1 MESLAAAPDSVH
13 IWVFLFFPPTSGLCN
28 YECCNLPILEHHSC
42 IVDLLADIVIA
53 FLFFHSF
60 SFVKQ
65 RTKRCTKLLV
75 LNPRQ
80 IWSKSQ
86 SLLQNLLASASHFF
100 LLIMHIHTLK
110 GEICAVIN
118 FQFCCK
124 PRFRSTT
131 FEMHCH
137 RRRQGTLLSC
147 LSMVPVVSTVL
158 GPRVWSWHFL
168 QQKKS

>member
-147 LSMVPVVSTVL
+147 LSMVPVVSTVF
-158 GPRVWSWHFL
+158 GPRLWSWHFL
-168 QQKKS
+168 QQRKS